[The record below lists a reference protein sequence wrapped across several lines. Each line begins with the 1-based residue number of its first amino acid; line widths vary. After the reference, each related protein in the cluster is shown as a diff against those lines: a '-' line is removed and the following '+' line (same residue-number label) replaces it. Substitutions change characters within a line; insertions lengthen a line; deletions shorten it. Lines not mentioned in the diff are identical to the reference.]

1 MRLLFLQNVFT
12 CNSPDMEVQSTP
24 YDTLTSVFGKS
35 FFAQINFRDDEFLPS
50 YG

>member
-1 MRLLFLQNVFT
+1 
-12 CNSPDMEVQSTP
+12 MEVQSTP

-50 YG
+50 YGWVWIMNKALI